1 MRAMV
6 GLRTLVS
13 SGFAE
18 LPKIKGS
25 RFIAGVCPI
34 LTEEQARMFLLAARA
49 KHPKATH
56 HCLAFRCGTVA
67 RASDDGEPSGTA
79 GRPILAQLDAAGIE
93 NAAAVVVRYYGGRKL
108 GAGGL
113 ARAYGAATRAALVAG
128 EFAPLQSGN
137 GEGAGGRVIEKVVAI
152 AIGGCASSWRT
163 SRRMRSALLWSARR
177 GHRHAPPM
185 PALVTSAAT
194 MAATWRCPEY
204 ASRTSNSDSMP
215 RQRCLHRKNRS
226 VMCAI
231 YSAACSMPGAWT
243 RVLLQRLQAW
253 QPRTQKHSSISRLI
267 YSVSKGDSVPR
278 AGLLAIIHTV
288 AAPHQCVTRIT
299 YYIYFSQQRY
309 TVSPSPVELEW
320 P

>member
-1 MRAMV
+1 MV

-25 RFIAGVCPI
+25 RFIAGVYPI
-34 LTEEQARMFLLAARA
+34 LTEEQARRFLLAARA

-137 GEGAGGRVIEKVVAI
+137 GEGAGDREGGYDSHRWLRVELAHQQAYALRTAVERASR
-152 AIGGCASSWRT
+152 APARATDAGAGGIGGDNDGDVAM
-163 SRRMRSALLWSARR
+163 SRICIQDIEFGQHATATLSAPKESISDVCNLLRGVFHARR
-177 GHRHAPPM
+177 VDPSAA
-185 PALVTSAAT
+185 PALASVAAT
-194 MAATWRCPEY
+194 DAE
-204 ASRTSNSDSMP
+204 TSVD
-215 RQRCLHRKNRS
+215 
-226 VMCAI
+226 
-231 YSAACSMPGAWT
+231 
-243 RVLLQRLQAW
+243 
-253 QPRTQKHSSISRLI
+253 
-267 YSVSKGDSVPR
+267 
-278 AGLLAIIHTV
+278 
-288 AAPHQCVTRIT
+288 IT
-299 YYIYFSQQRY
+299 FD
-309 TVSPSPVELEW
+309 L
-320 P
+320 